1 MAKAK
6 KKTRKPKQIDAGFL
20 KKVNAGVLD
29 KYRKEI
35 AEMIEGRKGLYALYR
50 KNKLY
55 YLGRAGDLK
64 NRIKHH
70 IKDRHQDKWTHFSLY
85 VSQKADRIKELESA
99 LLKTA
104 SKEGK
109 DKLKAIEEML
119 PKLKGQVGKRIK
131 EEYEDLL
138 KSLRNATR
146 KVESKAKPKT
156 KKKTKAKTKPKA
168 KKKAKTQDRPLK
180 GLFPKG
186 KVVYATY
193 KDREYKAWILSS
205 GELKYKGKVYI
216 TPSAAGKAATRKGTV
231 NGWNFWK
238 YKDKSGRL
246 RKIGDLRKAKRH
258 S

>member
-1 MAKAK
+1 MAQAK
-6 KKTRKPKQIDAGFL
+6 KKAGKTQKIDTGLL
-20 KKVNAGVLD
+20 KKVNARMFD

-35 AEMIEGRKGLYALYR
+35 AEMLEGRKGLYALYR

-55 YLGRAGDLK
+55 YLGRASDLK
-64 NRIKHH
+64 DRIKHH
-70 IKDRHQDKWTHFSLY
+70 VKDRHQDKWTHFSLY

-109 DKLKAIEEML
+109 DKLKAIEDIL

-146 KVESKAKPKT
+146 KVKSKAKT
-156 KKKTKAKTKPKA
+156 GAKKKTKAKPKA
-168 KKKAKTQDRPLK
+168 KAKAKTRDKSLK
-180 GLFPKG
+180 ELFPRG

-193 KDREYKAWILSS
+193 KDKEYKAWILSS
-205 GELKYKGKVYI
+205 GELKYKGKVY
-216 TPSAAGKAATRKGTV
+216 TSPSAAGKAVTRKGTV

-246 RKIGDLRKAKRH
+246 RKIGDLRKTKRH
-258 S
+258 R